1 MCELLCIISFRVL
14 FPRFIHVVACIRNL
28 FLFTAEYGRFPR
40 WLSGKESACQCRRH
54 RRRGF
59 DPWDGKI
66 SWRRKWQS
74 TPGFLLGKSRGQR
87 SLAGYS
93 PWGCGETRLCTWAH
107 THTHMHIP
115 LFVFPF
121 IAWWTFGLFP
131 SFDYCDQCCY
141 KTKFSFF
148 FNLKFDLLIFLLRD
162 PRTTRKFGAAEYQ
175 VAN

>member
-1 MCELLCIISFRVL
+1 MDLSVLDISYKWSYIMCELLCIISFRVL

-54 RRRGF
+54 RRHGF

-74 TPGFLLGKSRGQR
+74 TPGFLLGKSHGQR

-107 THTHMHIP
+107 THTHTHTCIYCF
-115 LFVFPF
+115 LFFHSSLDERLGCFHLLTIV
-121 IAWWTFGLFP
+121 ISAAIRP
-131 SFDYCDQCCY
+131 SFLF
-141 KTKFSFF
+141 FS
-148 FNLKFDLLIFLLRD
+148 
-162 PRTTRKFGAAEYQ
+162 T
-175 VAN
+175 